1 MLAQHQRTCLPNQIK
16 DSYLMVYEIYL
27 PLMQTPAIDIH
38 GVAPLDMLR
47 KQGSLF
53 GVNLPNFGGKKERNA
68 SLVREM

>member
-1 MLAQHQRTCLPNQIK
+1 
-16 DSYLMVYEIYL
+16 MVYEIYL
-27 PLMQTPAIDIH
+27 PLMQTPAIDIL